1 MIFKKIFLFFAL
13 SSLTIAQVVYEPLHR
28 DVYSFLSRLSQKSIV
43 VFDDQIRPVSRK
55 YIAEKLIEVSEKSN
69 ELTSLEKEELDFLF
83 KDFKIEFDIINKIA
97 IDSVQLSLA
106 CFDEA
111 NRLRLFSFRNN
122 LFKINVSPI
131 LGLKIG
137 MRDSEK
143 LTHTWNG
150 IYTYGYIDNYLG
162 FSFDFRD
169 NTESGKT
176 IDKYK
181 KFTPVTGVEGRT
193 DENIFNYSAEKTEY
207 SEINAV
213 VAADWSWGSFS
224 AGKGFHEWGYGES
237 GLLVLSKKPPSYGF
251 IRLDVKPVDW
261 LRFNYMHGWLSS
273 GIPDSNSF
281 FYNTSGGISFSFKD
295 KFIATHSLIVTPLVG
310 LDLSVGESIIY
321 DDELEFLYLIPIM
334 FFRLADHQLS
344 NQLNAAGGNAQF
356 FFSASSKG
364 HIKNSHLYGTLF
376 IDEITISGLFDS
388 YKQRNQLGF
397 TLGVSVTDLPIENLT
412 ATIEYT
418 KIYPFVYR
426 HYIQT
431 KNYQSAGYSLGHWM
445 GHNADLIYASLNYRF
460 FRGLHA
466 TIFGQYVRKGEDGNV
481 EQQYNIQ
488 PQPPFL
494 FGLRKNYSYL
504 GAEIKY
510 EYTHELFAKLNY
522 QYINSSIQQENFSFV
537 DKGMNEFYFS
547 VYYGL

>member
-1 MIFKKIFLFFAL
+1 MLKKVFLFLAL
-13 SSLTIAQVVYEPLHR
+13 SSFAFAQVVYEPLHR
-28 DVYSFLSRLSQKSIV
+28 DVYSFLSRLSQKSVI
-43 VFDDQIRPVSRK
+43 VFDDQVRPVSRK
-55 YIAEKLIEVSEKSN
+55 YIAQKLIEASEKSSL
-69 ELTSLEKEELDFLF
+69 LTALEKEELGFF
-83 KDFKIEFDIINKIA
+83 NKDFKFEFDILNNIK
-97 IDSVQLSLA
+97 IDSKQI
-106 CFDEA
+106 DIIGYDKGD
-111 NRLRLFSFRNN
+111 RLRLFSYQDN
-122 LFKINVSPI
+122 LFSLNVSPI

-137 MRDSEK
+137 SRDGEK
-143 LTHTWNG
+143 LTHIWNG
-150 IYTYGYIDNYLG
+150 VYAYGYIDNYLG

-169 NTESGKT
+169 NSESGKT
-176 IDKYK
+176 IDKDK
-181 KFTPVTGVEGRT
+181 AFTPVTGVEGRT
-193 DENIFNYSAEKTEY
+193 DENIFNYSSEKTEY

-224 AGKGFHEWGYGES
+224 VGKGFNEWGYGES

-251 IRLDVKPVDW
+251 IKLDVKPVDW
-261 LRFNYMHGWLSS
+261 LKFNYMHGWLSS

-281 FYNTSGGISFSFKD
+281 FYNTSGGISFSFKN
-295 KFIATHSLIVTPLVG
+295 KFIATHSLIVTPMSG
-310 LDLSVGESIIY
+310 LDLSVGESIVY
-321 DDELEFLYLIPIM
+321 DDRLELLYLMPIM

-356 FFSASSKG
+356 FFGISSKG
-364 HIKNSHLYGTLF
+364 QISNTHLYATLF
-376 IDEITISGLFDS
+376 IDEITLSGLFDT

-397 TLGVSVTDLPIENLT
+397 TLGGSITDLPIENLT
-412 ATIEYT
+412 AKIEYT

-460 FRGLHA
+460 FRGLQA

-494 FGLRKNYSYL
+494 FGLRKNYSFL

-510 EYTHELFAKLNY
+510 EYTHELFAKFNF
-522 QYINSSIQQENFSFV
+522 QITNSSVQQEDLDFV
-537 DKGMNEFYFS
+537 DTRLNEFYFS

>member
-1 MIFKKIFLFFAL
+1 MLLKNTFLFLVL
-13 SSLTIAQVVYEPLHR
+13 SSFAIGQVVYEPLHR
-28 DVYSFLSRLSQKSIV
+28 DVYNFLSRLSQKSII
-43 VFDDQIRPVSRK
+43 VFDDQVRPVSRK
-55 YIAEKLIEVSEKSN
+55 YIAEKLIEVSAKSDQ
-69 ELTSLEKEELDFLF
+69 LTSLEKDELDFYSR
-83 KDFKIEFDIINKIA
+83 DFNREFDFINHVNT
-97 IDSVQLSLA
+97 DSELMRVVGY
-106 CFDEA
+106 DEG
-111 NRLRLFSFRNN
+111 NRLRLFNYRNN
-122 LFKINVSPI
+122 LFSLNVSPI

-137 MRDSEK
+137 SRDGEK
-143 LTHTWNG
+143 LTHIWNG
-150 IYTYGYIDNYLG
+150 VYAYGYIENYLG

-169 NTESGKT
+169 NAESGKT
-176 IDKYK
+176 IDKDK
-181 KFTPVTGVEGRT
+181 MFTPVTGVEGRT
-193 DENIFNYSAEKTEY
+193 DENIFNYSSEKTEY

-213 VAADWSWGSFS
+213 VAADWSWGSIS
-224 AGKGFHEWGYGES
+224 VGKGFHEWGYGES

-261 LRFNYMHGWLSS
+261 LKFNYVHGWLSS

-281 FYNTSGGISFSFKD
+281 YFNTAGGISFSFID
-295 KFIATHSLIVTPLVG
+295 KFIATHSLIITPVSG

-321 DDELEFLYLIPIM
+321 DDELELLYLMPIM

-344 NQLNAAGGNAQF
+344 NQFNAAGGNAQF
-356 FFSASSKG
+356 FFGVSSKG
-364 HIKNSHLYGTLF
+364 QLRNTHLYGTLF
-376 IDEITISGLFDS
+376 IDEITLSGLFDT

-397 TLGVSVTDLPIENLT
+397 TLGGSITDLPIENLT

-445 GHNADLIYASLNYRF
+445 GHNADLLYVSLNYRF
-460 FRGLHA
+460 LRGLQA
-466 TIFGQYVRKGEDGNV
+466 TVFGQYVRKGEDGNV
-481 EQQYNIQ
+481 QQQYNIQ

-494 FGLRKNYSYL
+494 FGLRKNYSYI

-522 QYINSSIQQENFSFV
+522 QYINSSIQQEDFSFI
-537 DKGMNEFYFS
+537 DKGLNEFYFS